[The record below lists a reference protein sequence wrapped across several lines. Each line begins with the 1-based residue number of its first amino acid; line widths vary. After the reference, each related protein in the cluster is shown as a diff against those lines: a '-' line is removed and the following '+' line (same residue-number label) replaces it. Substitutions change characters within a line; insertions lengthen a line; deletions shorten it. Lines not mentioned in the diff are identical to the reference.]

1 MTGIYSPPA
10 DIYVRDRA
18 PNFQN
23 LGDSMDHI
31 HSFLNNREIYFV
43 DIDATVL
50 ETVRYMVERNIGA
63 VAVVHDGDL
72 LGIFSERDL
81 MKRVVSEGRDPSQTA
96 VSEVMTAEPRV
107 VSPMERITE
116 CTRLM
121 KENGFRHLPVC
132 DGRRL
137 VGLISLRDLI
147 LHDLSEREGEVQV
160 MRAYLSQSS

>member
-1 MTGIYSPPA
+1 ME
-10 DIYVRDRA
+10 
-18 PNFQN
+18 
-23 LGDSMDHI
+23 HI
-31 HSFLNNREIYFV
+31 HAFLGNREIYFV
-43 DIDATVL
+43 DSDSTVL
-50 ETVRYMVERNIGA
+50 DSVRYMVERNIGA
-63 VAVVHDGDL
+63 VAVVHDGEL

-81 MKRVVSEGRDPSQTA
+81 MKRVVSQQRNPATT
-96 VSEVMTAEPRV
+96 VISEVMTAEPTV
-107 VSPMERITE
+107 VSPKERITE

-132 DGRRL
+132 EGRKL

>member
-1 MTGIYSPPA
+1 ME
-10 DIYVRDRA
+10 
-18 PNFQN
+18 
-23 LGDSMDHI
+23 HI
-31 HSFLNNREIYFV
+31 HAFLNNREIYFV
-43 DIDATVL
+43 DDDWAVLDTVN
-50 ETVRYMVERNIGA
+50 YMVERNIGA
-63 VAVVHDGDL
+63 VAVVHDGEL

-81 MKRVVSEGRDPSQTA
+81 MKRVVSQQRNPATTVVG
-96 VSEVMTAEPRV
+96 EVMTAEPMV
-107 VSPMERITE
+107 VSPKERIAE

-132 DGRRL
+132 EGRKL